1 MRRPIQAMSDNID
14 RRRRTFLKG
23 SAVAVT
29 VGLAGCGG
37 DGDSGSTGDSSGSD
51 GSDGSSGGSDGSDG
65 GSDGSDG
72 ESGSGSTEEDPL
84 LADSES
90 FEFANPNWAE
100 NNYLSTPLID
110 AGYERGTTTDLENMG
125 DREVDEVPHGEP
137 VRERPDDESEW
148 IDPDTIVMT
157 ESPSEDV
164 QGRYE
169 DDFEAILNKIEEKTG
184 KDTEFNKV
192 NSYAA
197 SVEAMRSERAHVAN
211 FSTGTTAFA
220 VNLAGAVP
228 FAVGI
233 APDGAFGY
241 RLFATTRADAH
252 DIQSV
257 EDFARDDVKMAHSE
271 PASNS
276 GHQAPSALFDQE
288 FGVTPEEDYKVNFSG
303 GHSNTTRGIAAGDY
317 DAGPICSTCF
327 KDTVEGESGLS
338 FDDFKVVWA
347 SNPFPNGPI
356 AYRYNLHPDIVEGLK
371 EAWLETDFS
380 GTRYAERTGYSE
392 YVPIEYRK
400 HWFDIMVIQG
410 YNGVE
415 YTEGALSE

>member
-1 MRRPIQAMSDNID
+1 MMSEDID
-14 RRRRTFLKG
+14 SRRRTFLKT
-23 SAVAVT
+23 SAVAVAA
-29 VGLAGCGG
+29 GLAGCGG
-37 DGDSGSTGDSSGSD
+37 DGGGSGSSGSD
-51 GSDGSSGGSDGSDG
+51 GSDGSDGGGSGGDGSDGDGGSSGDGSDGSTG
-65 GSDGSDG
+65 
-72 ESGSGSTEEDPL
+72 EDPL
-84 LADSES
+84 LADASE
-90 FEFANPNWAE
+90 FEFSNPDWAE
-100 NNYLSTPLID
+100 NNFLVTPLID
-110 AGYERGTTTDLENMG
+110 AGYERGKKADLENMG
-125 DREVDEVPHGEP
+125 DREVDEVPHGSP
-137 VRERPDDESEW
+137 VQEVEDESEY
-148 IDPDTIVMT
+148 IDPDTIAFT

-169 DDFEAILNKIEEKTG
+169 DDFQEVLDLIEEKTG
-184 KDTEFNKV
+184 KTAEFRKV
-192 NSYAA
+192 NNYAA

-211 FSTGTTAFA
+211 FSTGTTPFA

-233 APDGAFGY
+233 AGNGAFGY

-257 EDFARDDVKMAHSE
+257 EDFARDDVKVAHSE

-276 GHQAPSALFDQE
+276 GHQAPSALFDQQ
-288 FGVTPEEDYKVNFSG
+288 FDVTPDEDYPVEFSG

-327 KDTVEGESGLS
+327 KDTVEGSSGLS

-356 AYRYNLHPDIVEGLK
+356 AYRYNLHPDIVESLK
-371 EAWLETDFS
+371 EVWLETDWS
-380 GTRYAERTGYSE
+380 GTRYAERTDYPE
-392 YVPIEYRK
+392 YLPIEYRR

-415 YTEGALSE
+415 YTQGALSE